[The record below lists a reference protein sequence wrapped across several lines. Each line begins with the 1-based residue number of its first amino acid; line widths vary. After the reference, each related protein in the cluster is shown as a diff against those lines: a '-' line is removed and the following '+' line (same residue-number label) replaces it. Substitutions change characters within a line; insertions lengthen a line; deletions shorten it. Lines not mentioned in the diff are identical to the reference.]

1 MPLSYSA
8 PNDSGLKVFTSSD
21 KMKPTLEA
29 LLNSLKKHNYSYE
42 VLGFGKPW
50 KGFETKIEN
59 YLEGMKRYAAEKG
72 PDALAI
78 FVDAFDVLCIKDS
91 DKLLEAYKARQR
103 QMPVVFGAE
112 TVCFNNC
119 YRDILNWYDT
129 HSVLGGRS
137 RIEAELK
144 PDEGSPLWKKPIF
157 MNTGFIIGPV
167 ATLQKMFAEISETPY
182 EEDDQYTAGKWAMDH
197 LDEFDLDG
205 EESMIRNKLG
215 KHDKL
220 PDEDGIQGPA
230 FLHFPGSRSPEQ
242 QEQILG
248 RYAAYK

>member
-21 KMKPTLEA
+21 RMKPTLEA
-29 LLNSLKKHNYSYE
+29 LLTSLKQHNYSYE

-78 FVDAFDVLCIKDS
+78 FIDAFDVLCIKDS
-91 DKLLEAYKARQR
+91 DKLLDVYKARQR
-103 QMPVVFGAE
+103 SMPVVFGAE
-112 TVCFNNC
+112 VVCFKNC
-119 YRDILNWYDT
+119 YKDVLDWYTT
-129 HSVLGGRS
+129 HSLLGGRS
-137 RIEAELK
+137 AVEADLK
-144 PDEGSPLWKKPIF
+144 PEEGSPLWKKPIF

-167 ATLQKMFAEISETPY
+167 ATLQQMFTEISETPY
-182 EEDDQYTAGKWAMDH
+182 EEDDQYTAGKWAMNH
-197 LDEFDLDG
+197 LTEIDLDI
-205 EESMIRNKLG
+205 EESMIRNKVG
-215 KHDKL
+215 NHEKL
-220 PDEDGIQGPA
+220 SDEDGIKGPA

-242 QEQILG
+242 QKQVLQ
-248 RYAAYK
+248 RYALYT